1 MIQTRSVVL
10 KNLDPKI
17 FKDKIFYYESVL
29 NNPEQIIQMLE
40 QTDEELTEDSLISS
54 WHNWTSSNADH
65 QFGYRKVTSPSS
77 MQLASETVLEIY
89 MTLINTLDMVG
100 EHYAKSLSIPKGDS
114 APISIS
120 KYLPNEYMGPHADE
134 GDPRAH
140 FSAVLYLNDN
150 FEGGGLGFPNQ
161 DVFIMPKAGSVIV
174 FPSVQPYV
182 HDPKPAS
189 EIKYISPAFW
199 FVENSPLISA

>member
-1 MIQTRSVVL
+1 MS
-10 KNLDPKI
+10 NLDPKV
-17 FKDKIFYYESVL
+17 FAEKIFYYEEVMPNSKEII
-29 NNPEQIIQMLE
+29 EQIE
-40 QTDEELTEDSLISS
+40 ATNDELTDQSLISS
-54 WHNWTSSNADH
+54 WHDWTSSNLDH
-65 QFGYRKVTSPSS
+65 QFGYRKTTNPSV
-77 MQLASETVLEIY
+77 MQAATENVLSIY
-89 MTLINTLDMVG
+89 MHLINTLDMVG
-100 EHYAKSLSIPKGDS
+100 KDYAERLGIPKGVQ

-182 HDPKPAS
+182 HDPKPAA

>member
-1 MIQTRSVVL
+1 MNKTVYSE
-10 KNLDPKI
+10 
-17 FKDKIFYYESVL
+17 KIFYYQNVL
-29 NNPEQIIQMLE
+29 DNPQEIIDLL
-40 QTDEELTEDSLISS
+40 ELTDDRLSDNSLISC
-54 WHNWTSSNADH
+54 WHDWTSSNADH
-65 QFGYRKVTSPSS
+65 QFGYRKTTNP
-77 MQLASETVLEIY
+77 ETNSVDEDVNKIY
-89 MTLINTLDMVG
+89 NSLKIALDQVG
-100 EHYAKSLSIPKGDS
+100 EDYAMSLSIPKGTQ

-140 FSAVLYLNDN
+140 FSAVLYLNHN

-161 DVFIMPKAGSVIV
+161 DIFIRPTAGSIIV

-199 FVENSPLISA
+199 FVENSPLIAL

>member
-1 MIQTRSVVL
+1 MLNPQ
-10 KNLDPKI
+10 I
-17 FKDKIFYYESVL
+17 FAEKIFYYESAL
-29 NNPEQIIQMLE
+29 KDPQGIIDALESTDPQLSE
-40 QTDEELTEDSLISS
+40 QTLVSS
-54 WHNWTSSNADH
+54 WHSWESSNDKH
-65 QFGYRKVTSPSS
+65 QFGYRKTTNPEAI
-77 MQLASETVLEIY
+77 QFATEDVLKIY
-89 MTLINTLDMVG
+89 MTLVNTLDMVG
-100 EHYAKSLSIPKGDS
+100 DDYASRLSMPKGDS

-150 FEGGGLGFPNQ
+150 FDGGGLGFPNQ
-161 DVFIMPKAGSVIV
+161 DIFIQPKAGSIIV

-189 EIKYISPAFW
+189 GTKYISPAFW